1 MSDSGRFMFYAA
13 QPSISSGDSYNS
25 VCNHQEEHAAILGC
39 YANNRIYIYDVTDSR
54 LDGIKEVTASH
65 EMLHAVYQRLSQAE
79 KDSLNRLLDEEY
91 EKLKTDQNYSERMA
105 YYARAEPGQRNN
117 ELHSII
123 GTEIANIDPALER
136 HYQKY
141 FNDRSKLVSLYKTY
155 SAAFTNLDNK
165 KKELSSRLDIL
176 NNEIEQASEY
186 YAATIRD
193 LNSDIEAFNAN
204 ASSGV
209 YSSQAQLN
217 RDRQLLVN
225 RSNELVLQQDVIN
238 QKIVQYNKLRDEYNK
253 TATQSSDLYK
263 SIDSTL
269 APAPKV

>member
-1 MSDSGRFMFYAA
+1 MFYAS
-13 QPSISSGDSYNS
+13 QPTVSSGDSYNG
-25 VCNHQEEHAAILGC
+25 VCNHQEERAAILGC
-39 YANNRIYIYDVTDSR
+39 YTNNRIYIYDVTDSR
-54 LDGIKEVTASH
+54 LDGIKEVTAAH
-65 EMLHAVYQRLSQAE
+65 EMLHAVYQRLSQSE

-91 EKLKTDQNYSERMA
+91 EKLKLDQNYSERMA

-123 GTEIANIDPALER
+123 GTEIVNIDPVLEK

-141 FNDRSKLVSLYKTY
+141 FNDRSKIISLYKTY
-155 SAAFTNLDNK
+155 SAAFTDLDNK
-165 KKELSSRLDIL
+165 KKELSLQLDTL
-176 NNEIEQASEY
+176 NNEIEQASEN
-186 YAATIRD
+186 YAVTIQN
-193 LNSDIEAFNAN
+193 LNRDIEAFNAN
-204 ASSGV
+204 ASSNI
-209 YSSQAQLN
+209 YRSEAQFN
-217 RDRQLLVN
+217 RERQLLVN
-225 RSNELVLQQDVIN
+225 RSDELVLQQDAIN